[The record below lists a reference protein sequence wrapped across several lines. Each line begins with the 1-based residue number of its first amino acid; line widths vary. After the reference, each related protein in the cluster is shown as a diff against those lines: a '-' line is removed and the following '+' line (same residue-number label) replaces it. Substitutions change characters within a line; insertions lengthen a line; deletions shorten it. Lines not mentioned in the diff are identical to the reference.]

1 MMTGKSAPRRLS
13 IFGSTGSIGQ
23 NTLNVV
29 DHLGGRENFE
39 ISLLTGSGN
48 VELLARQA
56 KLSGALLAVTAND
69 RHYESLKSE
78 LSG

>member
-39 ISLLTGSGN
+39 IAALTGSGN

-56 KLSGALLAVTAND
+56 K
-69 RHYESLKSE
+69 
-78 LSG
+78 